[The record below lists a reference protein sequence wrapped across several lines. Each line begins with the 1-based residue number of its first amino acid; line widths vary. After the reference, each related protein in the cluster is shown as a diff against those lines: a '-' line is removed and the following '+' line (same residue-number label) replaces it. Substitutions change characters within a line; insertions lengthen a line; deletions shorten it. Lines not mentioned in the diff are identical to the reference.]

1 MTTRFARAG
10 LVGRGAVVLG
20 LIAYPAAVYA
30 VVVILGGA
38 LFSTGRSGQLA
49 LTFLAAGLVA
59 VTLEPV
65 RNRLR
70 RRLLR
75 SAPDRLLALTT
86 GRIDAADLG
95 ERLEQLVRLVAESF
109 GAGSAARITAELGS
123 ELTAAWQWPPE
134 AGASTWTNPG
144 SVLRRPIVG
153 DHHVLGELT
162 VRPTGGP
169 VLRPIEQR
177 LLEDA
182 VDHAALVVA
191 TARMDHTLEQLV
203 ADASARHHELHLSR
217 GRILATM
224 EAERRRVERDIH
236 DGAQQHLV
244 ALAVNLRL
252 LRVLLDRDTG
262 RARATAET
270 LKAAVRNSVE
280 TLETLS
286 RGLYPNALV
295 ERGPVAA
302 FRLAAGSSPVPVVVR
317 AAVDRRWSPAIERA
331 AYFSSVEALQN
342 AIKHADAQQIVVTFS
357 EAAGGLTFEV
367 RDDGLG
373 FDPRLVVAGSGT
385 ENVRDRLS
393 AVGGRLQIDS
403 TPGAGTTVA
412 GWIPTSA
419 GTVVGAA
426 GSQD

>member
-30 VVVILGGA
+30 VLVILGGA
-38 LFSTGRSGQLA
+38 LTPIGRSGQLA

-65 RNRLR
+65 RDRLR

-75 SAPDRLLALTT
+75 SAPDRLIALTT
-86 GRIDAADLG
+86 GRSETAELG

-109 GAGSAARITAELGS
+109 GAGSAARVTAELGG
-123 ELTAAWQWPPE
+123 ELTASWQWPPE
-134 AGASTWTNPG
+134 AGAGTWTDPG
-144 SVLRRPIVG
+144 SVLHRPIVG
-153 DHHVLGELT
+153 DSHVLGELT
-162 VRPTGGP
+162 VRPTAGP
-169 VLRPIEQR
+169 ILLPIEER

-182 VDHAALVVA
+182 VDHAALVMA
-191 TARMDHTLEQLV
+191 TARMDQTLEQSWPTRRPGTRSCTCRV
-203 ADASARHHELHLSR
+203 AGSSPRWRRSGDGSNGTSTTARSSISSPSR
-217 GRILATM
+217 STCGCS
-224 EAERRRVERDIH
+224 
-236 DGAQQHLV
+236 GYCS
-244 ALAVNLRL
+244 
-252 LRVLLDRDTG
+252 TG
-262 RARATAET
+262 MPDWARATAEA
-270 LKAAVRNSVE
+270 LQGAVRNSVE

-286 RGLYPNALV
+286 RGLYPSALV
-295 ERGPVAA
+295 EGGPVAA
-302 FRLAAGSSPVPVVVR
+302 FRLAARSSPVPVVVR

-342 AIKHADAQQIVVTFS
+342 AIKHADAHEIVVTFS
-357 EAAGGLTFEV
+357 ETAGGLTFEV

-373 FDPRLVVAGSGT
+373 FDPQLAVAGSGT

-393 AVGGRLQIDS
+393 AVGGRLQVDS

-412 GWIPTSA
+412 GWIPPSA
-419 GTVVGAA
+419 GAVVGAA
-426 GSQD
+426 TGSD